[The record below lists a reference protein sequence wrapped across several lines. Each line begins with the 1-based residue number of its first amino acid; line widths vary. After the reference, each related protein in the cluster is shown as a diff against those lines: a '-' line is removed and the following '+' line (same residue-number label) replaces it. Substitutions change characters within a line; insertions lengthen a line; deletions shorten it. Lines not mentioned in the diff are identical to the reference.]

1 MQYVYIYLVQGFVH
15 SLIERHSTT
24 IEREHILL
32 LRRGRTALWYS
43 SRHRPAFLSTYANY
57 YCTARRRV
65 FRKSR
70 YLETFGERRRPSHP
84 TKRRKCDVPAT
95 CRFFATVRVIG
106 WYLAGTSSTRIERVC
121 MDFNLRSIVGLR
133 CAHRLHA
140 CMHINVCLSV
150 SLSLCG

>member
-32 LRRGRTALWYS
+32 LRRGRTALLYS

-121 MDFNLRSIVGLR
+121 MDFNLRSIVGR
-133 CAHRLHA
+133 IA
-140 CMHINVCLSV
+140 CMHVCILMCVCLSL
-150 SLSLCG
+150 SLSWGDM